1 MDKSTRAICFV
12 RGQEFL
18 GWFKSS
24 GEQITGTSPSD
35 RIIVE
40 HEDDSHSLVIRR
52 LMLSDGGEYICRG
65 SKTSATY
72 SLYVECTYRILNP
85 IISARLIYVESAISV
100 SLFRDL
106 KWGRGKGIIRKA
118 FCAGLYLGSLSL
130 VWRFSWAYIKIPHGN
145 WPFKKLQRTNKRNEI
160 HTRTA
165 SRNWTNCPSKKCS
178 LWKTSHRFCQSTIKG
193 NLQLRFCQRLRQP
206 TFISS
211 SFMALLPLFLCIL
224 RNILWWTKLSSN
236 REKQK
241 FTKIK
246 TINR

>member
-178 LWKTSHRFCQSTIKG
+178 LWKTSHRFCESTKEIFNFDFVSDYVSPPLSLPVFG
-193 NLQLRFCQRLRQP
+193 
-206 TFISS
+206 TSS
-211 SFMALLPLFLCIL
+211 PVPVYIEEHFMMNKVIFKSRKA
-224 RNILWWTKLSSN
+224 KVY
-236 REKQK
+236 
-241 FTKIK
+241 
-246 TINR
+246 